1 MSKNEMKSLSLKAI
15 SEGGPNPLE
24 HLLQLFQGKGK
35 KEIKK
40 ANYHFILP
48 HHLKCWLSFFR
59 FVQGVKRP
67 TRANKSCPR

>member
-35 KEIKK
+35 KKRKK
-40 ANYHFILP
+40 QTIILP
-48 HHLKCWLSFFR
+48 FH
-59 FVQGVKRP
+59 
-67 TRANKSCPR
+67 AI